1 MACSITVSGR
11 AFPCKDAIGGVKRIW
26 VKAFNPDDFGAV
38 TDGEIDDATTAITVF
53 GFEVTKN
60 SSYFTET
67 VTASVENGTVF
78 YAQEVSITMPKLTAS
93 DQNDLYELAKGRLC
107 VIVQD
112 NNDNYWIAGLRRGV
126 ELTGGSH
133 QTGTA
138 TGDLNGY
145 QLTFTAE
152 EATPAPSLV
161 YASASSAGDPAGNVT
176 FTAGS

>member
-1 MACSITVSGR
+1 MACSITLTGR
-11 AFPCKDAIGGVKRIW
+11 AFPCKDAIGGIKRIY
-26 VKAFNPDDFGAV
+26 VKAFNAADFGAV
-38 TDGEIDDATTAITVF
+38 TAGAIADAAAAITVY

-78 YAQEVSITMPKLTAS
+78 YAQEVSVTFPKLTAA
-93 DQNDLYELAKGRLC
+93 DQSELYELAKSRLC
-107 VIVQD
+107 VIVHD

-126 ELTGGSH
+126 ELTGGTH

-152 EATPAPSLV
+152 EATPAPSLT
-161 YASASSAGDPAGNVT
+161 YATAAAPTGDVT

>member
-26 VKAFNPDDFGAV
+26 VKAFDPDDWGSVTSGAITDAAQAV
-38 TDGEIDDATTAITVF
+38 TLY

-78 YAQEVSITMPKLTAS
+78 YAQEVSITMPKQLAADTAE
-93 DQNDLYELAKGRLC
+93 LYELAKSRLC

-112 NNDNYWIAGLRRGV
+112 NNDNYFIVGLRRGV
-126 ELTGGSH
+126 ELTGGTH

-152 EATPAPSLV
+152 EAIPAPFLTDGGSTNTTL
-161 YASASSAGDPAGNVT
+161 
-176 FTAGS
+176 TAGS